1 MKTGFSS
8 WILITVY
15 ILCAVY
21 LGILNWQGRVS
32 FSKTVQIYLIKSVAK
47 QSFKYLHI

>member
-1 MKTGFSS
+1 MKTGFFS
-8 WILITVY
+8 WIMITVY

-32 FSKTVQIYLIKSVAK
+32 CNKTVQIELIKAVAK
-47 QSFKYLHI
+47 ETFKY